1 MVNADGLT
9 LFGAGSEWF
18 WSMLQFVVVAIT
30 LAGIYVQL
38 RQARAANAF
47 AQTNAMAEQWND
59 ERMVRR
65 RLAVA
70 TILRDDGA
78 DADLSAHLSAI
89 GNFWENVAA
98 LVRAGHVEIG
108 VVRETLGTACRVYW
122 PILEPDVRKLQ
133 AMHGSDLFEHFEWLA
148 NEIVRHD
155 RAHGI
160 PDTVL
165 TRENAVAILFQGIP
179 VLRAYI
185 ADFEA
190 MRTTI
195 LAAAQPSDVVVP
207 SAAADAA
214 TASG

>member
-1 MVNADGLT
+1 MVNSEGIA
-9 LFGAGSEWF
+9 LFGPGSEWF

-30 LAGIYVQL
+30 LVGIYVQL

-47 AQTNAMAEQWND
+47 AQANAMQEQWSG

-65 RLAVA
+65 VHAIA
-70 TILRDDGA
+70 TALRDDGPG
-78 DADLSAHLSAI
+78 ADLSAHVVSI
-89 GNFWENVAA
+89 GNFWEGVAS

-108 VVRETLGTACRVYW
+108 VVRENLGGGCRLSW
-122 PILEPDVRKLQ
+122 LILEPAVRASRTTQ
-133 AMHGSDLFEHFEWLA
+133 GPDLFEHFEWLA
-148 NEIVRHD
+148 DQILRHD

-165 TRENAVAILFQGIP
+165 TRENAVATLVQAIP
-179 VLRAYI
+179 ALRASI

-195 LAAAQPSDVVVP
+195 LTAARQADVFVA
-207 SAAADAA
+207 SAGDDTA

>member
-18 WSMLQFVVVAIT
+18 WSMLQFLVVAIT

-47 AQTNAMAEQWND
+47 AQANAMAEQWAD

-65 RLAVA
+65 RLAIA
-70 TILRDDGA
+70 TILRDDGP
-78 DADLSAHLSAI
+78 DADLSAHVSAI

-98 LVRAGHVEIG
+98 LVRAGHVEIA
-108 VVRETLGTACRVYW
+108 VVREHLGSSCRAFWLV
-122 PILEPDVRKLQ
+122 LEPEVRRVQ
-133 AMHGSDLFEHFEWLA
+133 ATAGSDIFEHFEWLA

-160 PDTVL
+160 RDTVL
-165 TRENAVAILFQGIP
+165 MRENVVANLVQGIP
-179 VLRAYI
+179 AHRASI

-190 MRTTI
+190 TRTTI
-195 LAAAQPSDVVVP
+195 VAAAQPSDVVVP
-207 SAAADAA
+207 SVAADAA

>member
-18 WSMLQFVVVAIT
+18 WSMLQFLVVAIT

-89 GNFWENVAA
+89 GNFWETVAG
-98 LVRAGHVEIG
+98 LVRQGHVNARSVYEMYG
-108 VVRETLGTACRVYW
+108 GTAGMWWSAVAGTT
-122 PILEPDVRKLQ
+122 Q
-133 AMHGSDLFEHFEWLA
+133 ALRGTRLDPTIFENFEWLA
-148 NEIVRHD
+148 KR
-155 RAHGI
+155 
-160 PDTVL
+160 
-165 TRENAVAILFQGIP
+165 F
-179 VLRAYI
+179 
-185 ADFEA
+185 
-190 MRTTI
+190 
-195 LAAAQPSDVVVP
+195 
-207 SAAADAA
+207 SAANAKDGAPLEYDRDTLRGIFESA
-214 TASG
+214 IPGMEDRVRGVEESRMVPVRRAPRPRRSSGSGG